1 MLTEVLAWYDR
12 AARDFPWRAPDRTPW
27 GVLVCEVM
35 SQQTPAPRIVEPWR
49 GWLARWPEPAGL
61 AADAPGEA
69 VRMWGRLGYPR
80 RALRLH
86 AAAVAVTER
95 YAGQV
100 PATVAELRALPGV
113 GDYTAAATAAFG
125 HGVRAAVL
133 DVNVRRVLAR
143 TAGRDDPGPGAPVR
157 GERERAEALL
167 PSDPMTAVRWNA
179 AVMELGA
186 LVCTARRPSCGV
198 CPLRG
203 RCPGPR
209 PPAGRSTRAQP
220 WHGSDR
226 HVRGLVMA
234 VVRDAVGSVGREAV
248 DVVWPDRVQLTRC
261 VDGLVADGL
270 LEPVPG
276 GLRLPTGRG
285 T

>member
-1 MLTEVLAWYDR
+1 MIDEVLAWYRR

-49 GWLARWPEPAGL
+49 RWTARWPEPAAL
-61 AADAPGEA
+61 AADPPGEA

-86 AAAVAVTER
+86 AAAGTVTER
-95 YAGQV
+95 HSGRV
-100 PATVAELRALPGV
+100 PASVAELRALPGV

-125 HGVRAAVL
+125 HGVRVAVL

-143 TAGRDDPGPGAPVR
+143 TAGEADPGPAAPVR
-157 GERERAEALL
+157 RERDRAESLL
-167 PSDPMTAVRWNA
+167 PADPATAARWNA

-186 LVCTARRPSCGV
+186 LVCTARRPSCRT
-198 CPLRG
+198 CPLRS

-209 PPAGRSTRAQP
+209 PDTGRTTRPQP

-234 VVRDAVGSVGREAV
+234 LAREAAGTVPAPAV
-248 DVVWPDRVQLTRC
+248 DAVWPDRVQLARC

-270 LEPVPG
+270 LEPAEG
-276 GLRLPTGRG
+276 GLRLPTGA
-285 T
+285 

>member
-1 MLTEVLAWYDR
+1 VIAEVLAWYER

-49 GWLARWPEPAGL
+49 RWTARWPEPAAL

-86 AAAVAVTER
+86 AAAATITER
-95 YAGQV
+95 HAGRV
-100 PATVAELRALPGV
+100 PASVAELRALPGV
-113 GDYTAAATAAFG
+113 GDYTATATAAFG
-125 HGVRAAVL
+125 HGVRTEVL

-143 TAGRDDPGPGAPVR
+143 TAGDPDPGPGAPS
-157 GERERAEALL
+157 RAERDRAAALL
-167 PSDPMTAVRWNA
+167 PADPATAARWNA
-179 AVMELGA
+179 AAMEFGA
-186 LVCTARRPSCGV
+186 LVCTARRPACGT
-198 CPLRG
+198 CPLR
-203 RCPGPR
+203 RSCPGPR
-209 PPAGRSTRAQP
+209 PAAGRTTRPQA

-234 VVRDAVGSVGREAV
+234 LARETVGTVPTSAVE
-248 DVVWPDRVQLTRC
+248 VVWPDHVQLTRC
-261 VDGLVADGL
+261 IDGLVTDGL
-270 LEPVPG
+270 LEPVDG
-276 GLRLPTGRG
+276 GLRLPTGA
-285 T
+285 

>member
-1 MLTEVLAWYDR
+1 MIAEVLTWYER
-12 AARDFPWRAPDRTPW
+12 SARDFPWRAPDRTPW

-35 SQQTPAPRIVEPWR
+35 SQQTPAARIVEPWR
-49 GWLARWPEPAGL
+49 RWTARWPEPAAL
-61 AADAPGEA
+61 AAEAPGEA

-95 YAGQV
+95 HCGQV
-100 PATVAELRALPGV
+100 PAAVPELRALPGV

-125 HGVRAAVL
+125 HGVRVAVL

-143 TAGRDDPGPGAPVR
+143 TAGDADPGPSAPTR
-157 GERERAEALL
+157 HERERAQALL
-167 PSDPMTAVRWNA
+167 PADPATATRWNA

-186 LVCTARRPSCGV
+186 LVCTARRPSCGT
-198 CPLRG
+198 CPLSR

-209 PPAGRSTRAQP
+209 PATGRTTRAQP

-234 VVRDAVGSVGREAV
+234 LARDAEGAV
-248 DVVWPDRVQLTRC
+248 PTATIDTVWPDRVQLARC
-261 VDGLVADGL
+261 VDGLVTDGL
-270 LEPVPG
+270 LEPVGG
-276 GLRLPTGRG
+276 GLRLPAGA
-285 T
+285 